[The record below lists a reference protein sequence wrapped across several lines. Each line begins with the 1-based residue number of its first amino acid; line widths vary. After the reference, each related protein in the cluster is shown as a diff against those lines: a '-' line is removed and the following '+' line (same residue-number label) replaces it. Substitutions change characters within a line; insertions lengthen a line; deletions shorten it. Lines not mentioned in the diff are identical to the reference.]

1 MTPRERVMAA
11 VNLERP
17 DRTPADYKA
26 EPEVNEVMVER
37 LGASSYD
44 DLLDRLEID
53 VRRIEPRYVGPPPKV
68 LGDGAFEDYWGIRS
82 KRLKAS
88 HGTYDQHLETAIWNA
103 MTVEELERHS
113 WPSPDIFDY
122 TGMRAQCEK
131 YPEHAILYEGSDL
144 FTRPCILRGMENLMV
159 DMVERPELA
168 HFILEKFTAFY
179 CEDLA
184 RALDAADGGFQ
195 FYCEWS
201 DYGTQQGL
209 LISIPMWREFCAP
222 YLKRLIGVCHSGGV
236 KFMMHSC
243 GAIRQLIPDI
253 IELGVDIL
261 DPIQVAAKGMEP
273 AGLQAEFGE
282 KLCFHGG
289 VCTQTTLP
297 FGTPEDVRH
306 AVLDCV
312 ATLGARGGYILAP
325 SHNIQSDTPADN
337 IAAMY
342 DPSLRGHRA

>member
-11 VNLERP
+11 VSLKRP

-26 EPEVNEVMVER
+26 EPEVNDMMTQR
-37 LGASSYD
+37 LGVSGYD
-44 DLLDRLEID
+44 ELLERLEID
-53 VRRIEPRYVGPPPKV
+53 VRRIEPRYVGPPTKD

-82 KRLKAS
+82 RRLKAS
-88 HGTYDQHLETAIWNA
+88 HGTYDQHLPSAIWDVT
-103 MTVEELERHS
+103 TVGELQRHS

-122 TGMRAQCEK
+122 SVMQAQCEK
-131 YPEHAILYEGSDL
+131 YPEHAILFEGSDL
-144 FTRPCILRGMENLMV
+144 FTRPCILRGMENLMF
-159 DMVERPELA
+159 DMLERPEVA
-168 HFILEKFTAFY
+168 HFIFEKFTAFY
-179 CEDLA
+179 CEDLT
-184 RALDAADGGFQ
+184 RALEATGGGFQ

-222 YLKRLIGVCHSGGV
+222 YLKRLIDVCHSGGV

-253 IELGVDIL
+253 LELGVDIL
-261 DPIQVAAKGMEP
+261 DPIQVAAQGMAP
-273 AGLQAEFGE
+273 AGLQKDFGE

-297 FGTPEDVRH
+297 FGWPEDVRR
-306 AVLDCV
+306 AVVDCV
-312 ATLGARGGYILAP
+312 TTLGARGGYILAP

-337 IAAMY
+337 IMAMY
-342 DPSLRGHRA
+342 DPSLRGRQG